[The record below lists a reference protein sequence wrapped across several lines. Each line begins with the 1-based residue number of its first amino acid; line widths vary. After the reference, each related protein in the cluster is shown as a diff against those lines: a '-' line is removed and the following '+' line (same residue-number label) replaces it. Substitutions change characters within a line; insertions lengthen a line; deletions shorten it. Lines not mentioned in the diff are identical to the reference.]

1 MPPSKKTPQIST
13 FLVFSESLST
23 IKLNTYHP
31 IKDDMK
37 SMPVTPPSDNRIA
50 QLIDANLDRAR
61 EGLRVMEDWCRF
73 GLKRS
78 DFSIQIKNWRQQL
91 GVHHHNIYRKARLKT
106 IDPAMGISHPLQKVR
121 TTPES
126 VFIANSSRV
135 QEALRVIE
143 EFTRITDPRLS
154 EIATK
159 IRYET
164 YEIEIKV
171 LNITEAVAKRETLKE
186 SFLYLITSNNC
197 NLEETVVDA
206 LKAGAKM
213 IQYREKFLNDKE
225 KISQAKCLASIC
237 KTYNSLFIVN
247 DRVDIAIAVDADGV
261 HLGQEDIPTKI
272 ARELLGDER
281 IIGRSTH
288 CLEDIK
294 NAEKEGCD
302 YIGIGPIFPSRT
314 KKQINPIGVDCLK
327 KGLSE
332 TPLPAFAI
340 GGIDS
345 SNINELSQIKNLR
358 IAVSDAIINSKHPF
372 SKTEEL
378 LKFLT

>member
-1 MPPSKKTPQIST
+1 
-13 FLVFSESLST
+13 
-23 IKLNTYHP
+23 
-31 IKDDMK
+31 MK

-91 GVHHHNIYRKARLKT
+91 GVHHHNIYRNARLT
-106 IDPAMGISHPLQKVR
+106 SNDPAMGVSHPLQKVR
-121 TTPES
+121 TTPEA
-126 VFIANSSRV
+126 VFIANSCRV

-143 EFTRITDPRLS
+143 EFTRITDPKLC

-171 LNITEAVAKRETLKE
+171 LNTTEAINRKQTLKDC
-186 SFLYLITSNNC
+186 SICLITTNRS
-197 NLEETVVDA
+197 NLEEIVIQA
-206 LKAGAKM
+206 LKAGVK
-213 IQYREKFLNDKE
+213 IVQYREKSLHDFE
-225 KISQAKCLASIC
+225 KLSQAKCLASLC
-237 KTYNSLFIVN
+237 KKYNSLFIVN
-247 DRVDIAIAVDADGV
+247 DRIDIALAVDADGV

-272 ARELLGDER
+272 ARELLGNER

-294 NAEKEGCD
+294 NAEEEGCD
-302 YIGIGPIFPSRT
+302 YIGIGPIFTSET
-314 KKQINPIGVDCLK
+314 KKQLNPIGVDYLR
-327 KGLSE
+327 KGFSE
-332 TPLPAFAI
+332 THLPAFAI
-340 GGIDS
+340 GGINS
-345 SNINELSQIKNLR
+345 SNIKKLNQINNLR
-358 IAVSDAIINSKHPF
+358 IAVSNAIINSNDPF

-378 LKFLT
+378 INLLT

>member
-1 MPPSKKTPQIST
+1 
-13 FLVFSESLST
+13 
-23 IKLNTYHP
+23 
-31 IKDDMK
+31 MK

-78 DFSIQIKNWRQQL
+78 DFSIQIKDWRQQL
-91 GVHHHNIYRKARLKT
+91 GIHHHNIYRKARLT
-106 IDPAMGISHPLQKVR
+106 SNDPAMGISHPLQALR
-121 TTPES
+121 STPEA

-143 EFTRITDPRLS
+143 EFTRITDPNLC
-154 EIATK
+154 EIASK

-171 LNITEAVAKRETLKE
+171 LNTTEGINKRQTLRDC
-186 SFLYLITSNNC
+186 SVYLVTTNTSN
-197 NLEETVVDA
+197 LEDIVLQS
-206 LKAGAKM
+206 LKAGVK
-213 IQYREKFLNDKE
+213 IVQYREKFLQDNE
-225 KISQAKCLASIC
+225 KISQAKCLASLC
-237 KTYNSLFIVN
+237 KKFNSLFIVN
-247 DRVDIAIAVDADGV
+247 DRIDIALAVDADGI
-261 HLGQEDIPTKI
+261 HLGQDDIPTKI
-272 ARELLGDER
+272 ARELLGTEK

-294 NAEKEGCD
+294 NAEKECCD
-302 YIGIGPIFPSRT
+302 YIGIGPIFSSKT
-314 KKQINPIGVDCLK
+314 KKQLNPIGIDYLK

-332 TPLPAFAI
+332 TLLPAFAI
-340 GGIDS
+340 GGINNL
-345 SNINELSQIKNLR
+345 NIRELNKINNLR
-358 IAVSDAIINSKHPF
+358 IAVSNAIINSNDPF

-378 LKFLT
+378 IKLLRCN